1 MKDLKGFRSDAFS
14 KVTGRARYAD
24 DIVLPKMLHAVPVYT
39 EYVHAEIKVID
50 TEEAEAMPGVVRV
63 LTWKDIPGELYF
75 GQIEKDLPLF
85 ASDKVRSYG
94 DVIALVAAET
104 RQEALAAAEKVKFGG
119 MELPGVFDPE
129 EATREEAPLL
139 FEERKTNIVNHHKTR
154 RGDPDTAME
163 NAGTVIRQTF
173 ATGFF
178 EHAYLEPEGAV
189 CEPRP
194 DGVLEV
200 HGSIQHPVSTRRFI
214 AAYLGLRLADVEI
227 ISHPTG
233 GSFGGKDDTASLVAA
248 RAALAAR
255 LTDRP
260 VKLIYN
266 REWSMRESYKRPAY
280 KLDYTMGLSD
290 NGKIEAV
297 ICRNLADSGAYT
309 STVPWSTWRAAVQ
322 CCGPYQ
328 VEHVRGDTYGVAT
341 NNIFTGAFRG
351 FGSPQVNFSIEQLMD
366 MAAETRGLTPREI
379 RRKNMV
385 TQDCTT
391 ITGQVLD
398 NHTVSLGEV
407 MDRVL
412 DTIGYDEKFQRCS
425 RGTGDPSNLYGIGF
439 AVSYRGASLGA
450 EGKDFCSAVV
460 NCQFDGS
467 VLLET
472 GIWENGQG
480 ARGTMMLALSEAL
493 GISLER
499 IRYGES
505 STSRIPDSGT
515 TVASRGTL
523 LGTGAVYKAAE
534 NLKELVS
541 DTLATELGC
550 EPWEVSF
557 HDNAVWGGGER
568 LGWEEAMGRM
578 YEARVFPYAFGNF
591 QTPDIWWDDEKGCGV
606 PYFTYVYSC
615 QAVEVRVDET
625 RKELRVENI
634 VAGHDIGKA
643 VNPLYLHGQIYGGLL
658 QGAGMALTED
668 FRIEKGRVKS
678 LNYNGYSIPTAVDFP
693 DIGAIIIENDD
704 PTSPMGC
711 KGIGE
716 PALEITAPAIA
727 NALYQATGK
736 RQFTLPLRGY
746 KLKPRKGPN
755 DGT

>member
-1 MKDLKGFRSDAFS
+1 MKEKEGFRNDAYS
-14 KVTGRARYAD
+14 KVTGRARFAD

-50 TEEAEAMPGVVRV
+50 TEEARGMPGVVCV
-63 LTWKDIPGELYF
+63 LTWKDVPGQLYF

-85 ASDKVRSYG
+85 SSDKVRSYG
-94 DVIALVAAET
+94 DVIALVVAET
-104 RQEALAAAEKVKFGG
+104 RAEALAAAEKVSFGG
-119 MELPGVFDPE
+119 MELPGVFGPE
-129 EATREEAPLL
+129 EALEEEAPLL
-139 FEERKTNIVNHHKTR
+139 FEERGTNIVNYYKTR
-154 RGDPDTAME
+154 RGDPDKALE
-163 NAGTVIRQTF
+163 SADTVIRQQF

-189 CEPRP
+189 CIPRP

-214 AAYLGLRLADVEI
+214 AAYLGLQLADAEI

-233 GSFGGKDDTASLVAA
+233 GSFGGKDDTASLIAA

-280 KLDYTMGLSD
+280 KLDYTMGVSKD
-290 NGKIEAV
+290 GKIEAV
-297 ICRNLADSGAYT
+297 VCRNLADSGAYT

-328 VEHVRGDTYGVAT
+328 VDHVRGDTYGVAT

-366 MAAETRGLTPREI
+366 MAAEACGLTPREI

-385 TQDCTT
+385 SQDCST

-398 NHTVSLGEV
+398 NHTVSLEEV

-412 DTIGYDEKFQRCS
+412 DTIGYDEKYPRCS
-425 RGTGDPSNLYGIGF
+425 RGKGEPADLYGIGF

-450 EGKDFCSAVV
+450 EGKDFCSALV

-480 ARGTMMLALSEAL
+480 AQGTMMLALSSAL
-493 GISLER
+493 GISLDR
-499 IRYGES
+499 IRYVES
-505 STSRIPDSGT
+505 STSQIPDSGT

-523 LGTGAVYKAAE
+523 VGTGAVYRAAE
-534 NLKELVS
+534 NLKQLLS
-541 DTLATELGC
+541 DTLAPVLDCG
-550 EPWEVSF
+550 PWEVSF
-557 HDNAVWGGGER
+557 RDDALWGGGRR
-568 LGWEEAMGRM
+568 LSWEEAMEKM
-578 YEARVFPYAFGNF
+578 YEARVFPFAFGNF
-591 QTPDIWWDDEKGCGV
+591 QTPDIWWDEEKGCGV

-615 QAVEVRVDET
+615 QAVE
-625 RKELRVENI
+625 LRVN
-634 VAGHDIGKA
+634 
-643 VNPLYLHGQIYGGLL
+643 
-658 QGAGMALTED
+658 M
-668 FRIEKGRVKS
+668 VKKRAERFKHS
-678 LNYNGYSIPTAVDFP
+678 SRTRYRES
-693 DIGAIIIENDD
+693 
-704 PTSPMGC
+704 
-711 KGIGE
+711 GE
-716 PALEITAPAIA
+716 PPLSSRADPRRIA
-727 NALYQATGK
+727 AGGGHG
-736 RQFTLPLRGY
+736 PLRG
-746 KLKPRKGPN
+746 LPHR
-755 DGT
+755 